1 MEEPRR
7 GEGDGGRS
15 PGILFFLVFAPVFYH
30 APYFTINFEEL
41 VQEILL
47 HISFA
52 PTFFILFFSKL
63 ELGGGG
69 GGWGHFSNV
78 VIDIL
83 GYLLHILY
91 THWVSSIPI
100 LSRVFIE
107 VCIN

>member
-15 PGILFFLVFAPVFYH
+15 PGIFYFLVFAPVFYH

-52 PTFFILFFSKL
+52 PTFYFIFLVNWNF
-63 ELGGGG
+63 GGGG
-69 GGWGHFSNV
+69 GGGGGGVLICCLF
-78 VIDIL
+78 
-83 GYLLHILY
+83 
-91 THWVSSIPI
+91 
-100 LSRVFIE
+100 F
-107 VCIN
+107 